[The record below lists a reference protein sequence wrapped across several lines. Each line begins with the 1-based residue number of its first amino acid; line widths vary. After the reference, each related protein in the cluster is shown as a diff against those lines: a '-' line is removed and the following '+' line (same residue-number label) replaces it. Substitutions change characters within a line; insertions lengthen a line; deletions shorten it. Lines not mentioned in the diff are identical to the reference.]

1 MKIISP
7 SEMVR
12 LDKESPVEAI
22 ELMERAGRGMARFIY
37 SYFPRMPV
45 VFFCGRGNNGGD
57 GIVAARWLNTLG
69 YNTEVCFISSKEL
82 KGLPSRVLKKY
93 KGRTSIINNPEDI
106 KYILSGN
113 EIAVDC
119 ILGTG
124 FKPPL
129 RKNVGRIL
137 EIINKNSKIILSCD
151 IPTGVDGSTGE
162 ADKNAVKA
170 DATVSFEYP
179 KTGQIINSG
188 SKFAGSIETVK
199 IGTGIRPEEYLKE
212 FELICRDD
220 CRAYFKKRNKFS
232 HKNNYGHVM
241 VIGGK
246 KGMEGAPSMSA
257 AGALKSGAGLVT
269 CAVSDKVYPN
279 MPQYSLSSMALL
291 LKGRE
296 EEGNISFDSAGKILE
311 FAEKRKITSAVIGP
325 GLGACL
331 QSKRLVFELVKKL
344 KCPVVIDADGL
355 NVIAGKPDILKERK
369 KRSTV
374 LTPHPGEMRRLCG
387 SETDMSLN
395 EAAKTAAGFALK
407 YSLTLVLKG
416 YRTIVTNGKKTFINS
431 SGNPAMA
438 VGGSGDILSGIIGTL
453 AAQHNNPLEAAKTGV
468 WVHGRAGDLAAWNGS
483 ERSALPED
491 FLAKMEKV

>member
-7 SEMVR
+7 SEMMR
-12 LDKESPVEAI
+12 LDRESPLEAI
-22 ELMERAGRGMARFIY
+22 ELMERAGRGMARFIC
-37 SYFPRMPV
+37 SYFPPMPV

-57 GIVAARWLNTLG
+57 GIVAARCLDSWG
-69 YNTEVCFISSKEL
+69 HDTEICFISSKEL
-82 KGLPSRVLKKY
+82 KGLPARVLKKY
-93 KGRTSIINNPEDI
+93 KGRVSVIDNPDDI

-129 RKNVGRIL
+129 RKNMGSIL

-162 ADKNAVKA
+162 ADKKAIKA

-179 KTGQIINSG
+179 KTGQVINSG
-188 SKFAGSIETVK
+188 SEFAGSIETVK
-199 IGTGIRPEEYLKE
+199 IGTGICPGEYLKE

-220 CRAYFKKRNKFS
+220 CRAYFKKRNKVS
-232 HKNNYGHVM
+232 HKNNYGHVL

-269 CAVSDKVYPN
+269 CAVSDKVYSN
-279 MPQYSLSSMALL
+279 MSRYSLSSMALL
-291 LKGRE
+291 LKGHDG
-296 EEGNISFDSAGKILE
+296 EGNISFDSAGKILE

-325 GLGACL
+325 GLGDCL
-331 QSKRLVFELVKKL
+331 ESKRLVFELVKKL

-355 NVIAGKPDILKERK
+355 NVIAGKADILKERK
-369 KRSTV
+369 KRATV

-387 SETDMSLN
+387 EESDIGL
-395 EAAKTAAGFALK
+395 KTAAGFALK
-407 YSLTLVLKG
+407 YSVTVVLKG
-416 YRTIVTNGKKTFINS
+416 YRTIVTNGEKTFINS